1 MIMLAMNMING
12 RVASTRHSSAENQEA
27 QEKEDISVILLAIPI
42 LFGPGVIATLV
53 VLNNRSV
60 DLLEKGILYGAV
72 LVSTIAVFFTLRYA
86 VTINRF
92 LGETGTRILTR
103 LMGLVVG
110 AIAAQ
115 FLVEGVK
122 GLWLAAA

>member
-1 MIMLAMNMING
+1 MLAMNMING

-27 QEKEDISVILLAIPI
+27 QEKEDISVIPLAIPI

-72 LVSTIAVFFTLRYA
+72 LVSTIA
-86 VTINRF
+86 
-92 LGETGTRILTR
+92 
-103 LMGLVVG
+103 
-110 AIAAQ
+110 AQ